1 MGRSSSGRRLRMML
15 AAYLVVTLVV
25 GYRLVNIQ
33 VLEAEEFRG
42 MAARQVQREVTLPGD
57 RGRIY
62 DRAGEP
68 LAMSLAAATI
78 YANPRELGT
87 DPGQSPVQIATQLAP
102 LLDQPV
108 SELTAALT
116 KDAGFVYLARQLP
129 RSVGEQV
136 AALRLPGI
144 GVLEESRRVYP
155 ADRLGAQVVG
165 FAGIDG
171 EGLSGLELS
180 LDETLAGTPG
190 TLRLERAPR
199 GLEISTA
206 PREVVPPQPGTDVVL
221 TLDREIQS
229 ATEQALAGAVER
241 YGAEGGSAVVMDAR
255 SGEILAM
262 ASMPTYSLSDIG
274 AAEEEA
280 RRNRAVTDIFEPG
293 SVNKV
298 ITTSGAIEDGRVSP
312 GTVFEI
318 PEAYEL
324 GGKLFRDSHDAER
337 PALTV
342 SEILE
347 TSSNIGTIRI
357 AERLGEKGL
366 HDWLRR
372 FGYGETTG
380 LDFPGE
386 SAGLLPEPSEWS
398 QTSLPTISIGQ
409 GVSATL
415 LQVMQVFL
423 TIANQGE
430 WVAPRLV
437 RGHVTGDGQLESTPE
452 PARRRVVS
460 ERTARQVARM
470 LVGVVEGKAGTC
482 VACAVPGYEVAGK
495 TGTAQKPSETTRGYE
510 LGAYVASFVGF
521 APADDP
527 GLVVGVT
534 LDEPRPVYYGG
545 LTAGPTFREI
555 MTFALNHR
563 RVAPSDPGEPVPSP
577 AARPDVIT
585 VSGAAATDV
594 AP

>member
-1 MGRSSSGRRLRMML
+1 MGRASSGRRLRVML
-15 AAYLVVTLVV
+15 AAYLAVTLIV

-33 VLEAEEFRG
+33 VLEAEQFRG
-42 MAARQVQREVTLPGD
+42 MAARQVQREVALHGD

-68 LAMSLAAATI
+68 LAMSLAAATV
-78 YANPRELGT
+78 YAHPRELGEV
-87 DPGQSPVQIATQLAP
+87 PGSAPVYIATRLSP
-102 LLDQPV
+102 ILDRPV
-108 SELTAALT
+108 PELTAALT
-116 KDAGFVYLARQLP
+116 KDASFVYLARQVP

-136 AALRLPGI
+136 EGLRLPGI

-155 ADRLGAQVVG
+155 SDGLGAQVVG
-165 FAGIDG
+165 FAGVDG
-171 EGLSGLELS
+171 KGLSGLELS

-206 PREVVPPQPGTDVVL
+206 PREVVPPEPGTDVVL
-221 TLDREIQS
+221 TLDREIQA
-229 ATEQALAGAVER
+229 ATEEVLSSAVDK
-241 YGAEGGSAVVMDAR
+241 YAAEGGSAVVMDAN

-262 ASMPTYSLSDIG
+262 ASMPTFSHSDVG
-274 AAEEEA
+274 DADEAA

-298 ITTSGAIEDGRVSP
+298 ITTSGAIEDGKVTP
-312 GTVFEI
+312 NTVFDI
-318 PEAYEL
+318 PDAYEL
-324 GGKLFRDSHDAER
+324 GGKVFHDSHEAAK
-337 PALTV
+337 PALSV

-357 AERLGEKGL
+357 AEQLGPDRLY
-366 HDWLRR
+366 DWLRK

-380 LDFPGE
+380 LGFPGE
-386 SAGLLPEPSEWS
+386 SAGLLPETSAWS
-398 QTSLPTISIGQ
+398 ATSLPTISIGQ

-415 LQVMQVFL
+415 VQVMQVFS
-423 TIANQGE
+423 TIANGGE
-430 WVAPRLV
+430 WVQPALV
-437 RGHVTGDGQLESTPE
+437 RGHIGDDGRLVASPQPQ
-452 PARRRVVS
+452 RRRVVS
-460 ERTARQVARM
+460 ERTAQQVARM
-470 LVGVVEGKAGTC
+470 LVGVVEGEGGTC
-482 VACAVPGYEVAGK
+482 VACAVAGYEVAGK

-510 LGAYVASFVGF
+510 PGAYVASFVGF
-521 APADDP
+521 APANDP

-563 RVAPSDPGEPVPSP
+563 RVAPSDPNQPMPSP
-577 AARPDVIT
+577 APRPEVLT
-585 VSGAAATDV
+585 VS
-594 AP
+594 APTTTQP